1 MLGPGPNPFQST
13 YRHKSFTRAQTH
25 TLCSVDFPLITLQVF
40 PPTMGGWKDPASP
53 CRHLPCT
60 AVGSSAQS
68 PKTPSIMLEGAVGA
82 STAVPGQSFLQTQG
96 TVGLLILQPPTPP
109 PPSSLSLWG
118 RRLLWGR
125 GWVWGKAGR
134 EGGAENQSCIFLC
147 SATSSFLCK
156 VGGGGLRVPT
166 ENRVIQTS
174 ALC

>member
-25 TLCSVDFPLITLQVF
+25 TLCSVDFPLITLQVL

-68 PKTPSIMLEGAVGA
+68 PKTPSIMLERAAGA
-82 STAVPGQSFLQTQG
+82 STAVPGQSFLQTQS

-109 PPSSLSLWG
+109 ASLFPVSVGETAAVGERMGVGKSRERGRSIGDLGGLGSNRRIFCHLWPPPHPQNPWGFVMSFLPPS
-118 RRLLWGR
+118 
-125 GWVWGKAGR
+125 
-134 EGGAENQSCIFLC
+134 
-147 SATSSFLCK
+147 
-156 VGGGGLRVPT
+156 
-166 ENRVIQTS
+166 
-174 ALC
+174 